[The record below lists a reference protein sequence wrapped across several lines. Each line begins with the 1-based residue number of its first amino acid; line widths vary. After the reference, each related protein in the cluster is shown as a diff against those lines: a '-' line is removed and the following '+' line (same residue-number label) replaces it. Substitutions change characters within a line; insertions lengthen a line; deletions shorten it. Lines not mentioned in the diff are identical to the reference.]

1 MSLGFDRNSN
11 TVNLSDT
18 AEVYA
23 TLLDENDVMI
33 DEDDLIEVNFTV
45 QKPDLSTTSDIGEI
59 LDTGR
64 GFLRYENTDQV
75 GDYLAI
81 AQFAMASGE
90 IRSVRCDFEVID
102 PFNPPLPTDAMV
114 LTEKVWD
121 KIEDCFDSEIGGPW
135 LRDMTMNYFSK
146 DKVIDFVDEGLMD
159 INLYHPPTDLSI
171 ADFMTK
177 RADGTYPTLPL
188 VVEATFLAVVRH
200 LMRSYVEQPTPTG
213 AQIVYED
220 RQQYLQRWGT
230 IYQTEY
236 TLFDHWAKLFKRQ
249 FLGLGQTKLL
259 VSSKAGR
266 MTPAPM
272 RTRFVGRGYM

>member
-1 MSLGFDRNSN
+1 MSLGFDRNAN
-11 TVNLSDT
+11 VVNLTDT

-23 TLLDENDVMI
+23 TLFDESDI
-33 DEDDLIEVNFTV
+33 AITEDNLIEVNFTI
-45 QKPDLSTTSDIGEI
+45 QKPDLTTDQSPGEI

-64 GFLRYENTDQV
+64 GFLRYEDTDLV

-81 AQFAMASGE
+81 AQFTLDSGE

-102 PFNPPLPTDAMV
+102 PFNPPVPTSAMI

-146 DKVIDFVDEGLMD
+146 DKVINFVDEGLMD

-171 ADFMTK
+171 ADFMTQ

-188 VVEATFLAVVRH
+188 AVEATFLAVVRH

-220 RQQYLQRWGT
+220 RLQYLQRWGT

-266 MTPAPM
+266 LTPAPM
-272 RTRFVGRGYM
+272 RTRFVGRGFM